1 MPDPKLEDYA
11 RALRVLIRAKAY
23 LERRHISG
31 LVVAI
36 DQFSGEQLILNHAM
50 LDVAD
55 AMIALIKKGERD
67 AGSNA

>member
-1 MPDPKLEDYA
+1 MPAPKLEDYA
-11 RALRVLIRAKAY
+11 RALRVLIRAKSY

-50 LDVAD
+50 LEIAD
-55 AMIALIKKGERD
+55 EMTRLIEKGEF
-67 AGSNA
+67 

>member
-11 RALRVLIRAKAY
+11 GALRVLIRAKAY

-31 LVVAI
+31 QVVAI

-50 LDVAD
+50 LEVAD
-55 AMIALIKKGERD
+55 EMTALIEKGG
-67 AGSNA
+67 A